1 MFAVRFEQVVWPDRK
16 MNKLFQFNEF
26 VELGNIFMECEAY
39 LIALEYLDKAIS
51 LSYLTVNKH
60 RLIEAYD
67 LRGKT
72 KSFLGKYTE
81 SIIDYSKAIELDPK
95 DSYLYFFRGM
105 SYDYLNIKEEAL
117 KNMKFSVKLDP
128 CNQLAVDMV
137 NYLEGKWSA
146 YGIKKRANCP
156 QF

>member
-1 MFAVRFEQVVWPDRK
+1 

-26 VELGNIFMECEAY
+26 IELGNIFMDCEAY
-39 LIALEYLDKAIS
+39 LIALEHFNMAIS
-51 LSYLTVNKH
+51 LSYLPVNKD

-72 KSFLGKYTE
+72 KRFLGMYIE

-105 SYDYLNIKEEAL
+105 SYDYLNLNEEAL
-117 KNMKFSVKLDP
+117 KNMKISVELDP
-128 CNQLAVDMV
+128 CNELAVDMV
-137 NYLEGKWSA
+137 NYLE
-146 YGIKKRANCP
+146 KK
-156 QF
+156 

>member
-1 MFAVRFEQVVWPDRK
+1 

-39 LIALEYLDKAIS
+39 LIALEHFNKAIS
-51 LSYLTVNKH
+51 LSYLPVNKE

-72 KSFLGKYTE
+72 KRFLGMYVE

-105 SYDYLNIKEEAL
+105 SYDYLNLNEEAL
-117 KNMKFSVKLDP
+117 KNIKISVKLDP
-128 CNQLAVDMV
+128 CNELAVDMV
-137 NYLEGKWSA
+137 NYLE
-146 YGIKKRANCP
+146 KK
-156 QF
+156 

>member
-1 MFAVRFEQVVWPDRK
+1 

-26 VELGNIFMECEAY
+26 IELGNIFMDCEAY
-39 LIALEYLDKAIS
+39 LIALEHFNKAIS
-51 LSYLTVNKH
+51 LSYLPVNKD

-72 KSFLGKYTE
+72 KRFLGMYIE

-105 SYDYLNIKEEAL
+105 SYDYLNLNEEAL
-117 KNMKFSVKLDP
+117 NNMKISVELDP
-128 CNQLAVDMV
+128 CNELAVDMV
-137 NYLEGKWSA
+137 NYLE
-146 YGIKKRANCP
+146 KK
-156 QF
+156 